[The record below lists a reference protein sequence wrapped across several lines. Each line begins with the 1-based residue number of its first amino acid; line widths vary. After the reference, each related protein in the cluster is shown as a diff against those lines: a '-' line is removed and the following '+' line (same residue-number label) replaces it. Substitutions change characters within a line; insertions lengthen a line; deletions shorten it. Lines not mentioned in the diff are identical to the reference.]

1 MNGRFKY
8 LKNRETCKVCG
19 ESGKGCRELE
29 KSDGILYF
37 CRGENPSP
45 DYHFLNYDKSG
56 VFSIYIDKKDKE
68 VQDKESEEERKR
80 RREEYIAQRKAKEE
94 RQAREYETGL
104 PLKERN
110 GQFRRLINQLSL
122 DGHHKKDLERRGLS
136 SEQIEKGMFRSVSAE
151 GTKISTSISQFLP
164 GAWDW
169 GKSFKVAKDGYL
181 CPIFNAE
188 GLIIGAQVRADDS
201 SNGNKYSWLKTKKS
215 SHLQNGELPLTIH
228 IAEGDRNL
236 RLAEGVLKPYI
247 AYCLRYQN
255 YMGAAG
261 GNFASSPEQFK
272 EYIDKVNPEK
282 IILTPDAGSRTNKHV
297 VRQYQRIANL
307 LKSWG
312 IELWVESWGQSDNKD
327 SCDVDEID
335 ISTPTTIISF
345 DEWNILAVDSETKK
359 YDTKLI
365 SREEWWKK
373 HGIIKEA
380 QKLSKWL
387 TNKFKGPSQGNNPK
401 KHQHSL
407 SETTSETT
415 KSTLS
420 TNNSVTAITLWE
432 PPLKLGIPYITYT
445 GPGSIPYQS
454 DFLKSLENENWL
466 NKDIEIKFDLRVH
479 GDAPAKEAIAKG
491 WNIILDKHDCGE
503 GKSHVYGGLTVS
515 KLKDIERTVFAASN
529 HRNPT
534 VESVEHRYDLIAKH
548 SGLSYNPSKL
558 TPLGNAYLEA
568 TPKDKIP
575 DIAPPCVEH
584 KLFIRARELQL
595 NTHSG
600 KSSPICQKCTFFSDC
615 QYLERR
621 KEALSSETI
630 RDENG
635 DDIGQIP
642 IHPDLRADLNGLN
655 IFQESVLLII
665 DEISKTYKA
674 TESIQITLEMIAR
687 IIMQLDSLENKKLSL
702 VLERLC
708 KKIYKVIESY
718 QDNTPH
724 GLNHEET
731 LKLMPTKS
739 EVEEIID
746 EVYSDEITKGNVDL
760 WGKVEY
766 IYKVERDS
774 ITRELNSV
782 VTGEYETFSIPS
794 IEDLIS
800 ECNKKIKTNLDDI
813 IDAGM
818 TPGEKVIALQEN
830 YILDFLSPILKAIN
844 KYRKV
849 NLSLSKNSLTITK
862 PFYRHQNILDSA
874 KVNIFLDAT
883 ANVQDIRSQLR
894 VPKDT
899 PILSFSSLGKDYSN
913 LNIKCMQDFG
923 HASSQRRSGS
933 QYTETE
939 RIKALIEGIANK
951 HPDKKIGLID
961 RKAHAYNHKLPAN
974 IVQVGH
980 WGNDSRG
987 SNQFLECDIIIA
999 IGDYTENLG
1008 ALNAHWQ
1015 CTTGQIISPTTFSGN
1030 YGEYLKRRRIADL
1043 EQVIGRLRAQNR
1055 PDEQLTIY
1063 LAGNW
1068 KDDELSVIKSKL
1080 SKVNLEKVATYDVC
1094 TSAAK
1099 KGQQTKR
1106 KFIEQIFLHL
1116 LRGENPLQESIAK
1129 TVGVSRS
1136 RLSQLS
1142 QSVTEG
1148 GYRQIKKM
1156 LVLLVEAM
1164 NKTNIPKNALLELP
1178 DEGKW
1183 LIQEWLPNFHEYVE
1197 KGENIEDVVQVLE
1210 VLIESFGENVLEHIP
1225 IDTLLG
1231 LIKLLLAPMPTTFW
1245 QSLRSSLDPIPI

>member
-8 LKNRETCKVCG
+8 LKSRETCSVCG
-19 ESGKGCRELE
+19 ESGKGCRELD
-29 KSDGILYF
+29 KSDGTLYF

-56 VFSIYIDKKDKE
+56 VFSIYMDQKDKE
-68 VQDKESEEERKR
+68 AQDKESEEERKR
-80 RREEYIAQRKAKEE
+80 RREKYIAQQKAKEE
-94 RQAREYETGL
+94 RQAREYKTGL

-110 GQFRRLINQLSL
+110 GQFRILINQLSL

-151 GTKISTSISQFLP
+151 GTKISPSISQFLP

-261 GNFASSPEQFK
+261 GNFASSPQQFK

-312 IELWVESWGQSDNKD
+312 IELWVESWGQSDSKD
-327 SCDVDEID
+327 NYDVDEID

-345 DEWNILAVDSETKK
+345 DEWNILAVDSGTKK
-359 YDTKLI
+359 YHTKFI

-373 HGIIKEA
+373 NGFIKEA
-380 QKLSKWL
+380 QKVSKWL
-387 TNKFKGPSQGNNPK
+387 TNKVKGASKRNKSK
-401 KHQHSL
+401 KHQRSL
-407 SETTSETT
+407 TETT

-420 TNNSVTAITLWE
+420 TNKSVTAITLWE
-432 PPLKLGIPYITYT
+432 PPLKLGIPCINYT
-445 GPGSIPYQS
+445 GPGSIPFQS

-466 NKDIEIKFDLRVH
+466 IKDIEIKFDLRDW
-479 GDAPAKEAIAKG
+479 GDAPIKEAIAKG

-515 KLKDIERTVFAASN
+515 KLKDIKRTVFAASN

-548 SGLSYNPSKL
+548 SGLSYNPLKL

-568 TPKDKIP
+568 TPTDKIP
-575 DIAPPCVEH
+575 DISPPCVEH
-584 KLFIRARELQL
+584 KLFNTARELQL

-615 QYLERR
+615 QYLDRR
-621 KEALSSETI
+621 KEALNSETI

-655 IFQESVLLII
+655 IFQESVLLIT
-665 DEISKTYKA
+665 DEISQTYKA
-674 TESIQITLEMIAR
+674 TQSTKITLEMIAR
-687 IIMQLDSLENKKLSL
+687 IIMQLDSLRNKKLSL

-708 KKIYKVIESY
+708 KKIYKAIESY
-718 QDNTPH
+718 QAKTPH
-724 GLNHEET
+724 SSSHEET
-731 LKLMPTKS
+731 LELMPTKS
-739 EVEEIID
+739 EVEEIIN
-746 EVYSDEITKGNVDL
+746 EVYSDEITQGNVNL

-766 IYKVERDS
+766 LYETERDS

-782 VTGEYETFSIPS
+782 VTGEHETFSIPS

-800 ECNKKIKTNLDDI
+800 ECQRNLKTNLDDI
-813 IDAGM
+813 INVHM
-818 TPGEKVIALQEN
+818 TPGEKVVAVQEN

-844 KYRKV
+844 EYRKV
-849 NLSLSKNSLTITK
+849 NLSLSEKSLTITK
-862 PFYRHQNILDSA
+862 PFYRHQNIIQSA

-883 ANVQDIRSQLR
+883 ANVQDLKSQLR
-894 VPKDT
+894 LGKDT
-899 PILSFSSLGKDYSN
+899 PILTFSSLEKDYSN

-923 HASSQRRSGS
+923 HASSKRRSGS
-933 QYTETE
+933 QYTENE
-939 RIKALIEGIANK
+939 RITALIEGIANK

-961 RKAHAYNHKLPAN
+961 RKAHAYNHKLPPN
-974 IVQVGH
+974 IVKVGH
-980 WGNDSRG
+980 WGNDSRS
-987 SNQFLECDIIIA
+987 SNQFLDCDIIIP

-1015 CTTGQIISPTTFSGN
+1015 CTTGQIISPTKFSGS

-1043 EQVIGRLRAQNR
+1043 EQVIGRLRAQSR
-1055 PDEQLTIY
+1055 PDKQLTIY
-1063 LAGNW
+1063 LPGNW

-1080 SKVNLEKVATYDVC
+1080 SQVNIEKVATYDVC
-1094 TSAAK
+1094 SSAAK

-1106 KFIEQIFLHL
+1106 KFIEQIFLHI
-1116 LRGENPLQESIAK
+1116 LRGENPAQESIAK
-1129 TVGVSRS
+1129 IVGVSRS
-1136 RLSQLS
+1136 RLSQIS
-1142 QSVTEG
+1142 QSITEG

-1156 LVLLVEAM
+1156 LVLLVETI
-1164 NKTNIPKNALLELP
+1164 NKTNIPKNAFSELP
-1178 DEGKW
+1178 EEVKW
-1183 LIQEWLPNFHEYVE
+1183 FIQEWLPNFHEYVE
-1197 KGENIEDVVQVLE
+1197 KGQNIEEMAQEVE
-1210 VLIESFGENVLEHIP
+1210 VLIESFGKDILEHIP
-1225 IDTLLG
+1225 IETLLG
-1231 LIKLLLAPMPTTFW
+1231 LIKLFLAPMPPVFW
-1245 QSLRSSLDPIPI
+1245 QSLRSHLDPIPI